1 MMMQT
6 YTQMAGEG
14 NFSGNFSVDSMLQGT
29 YISMKIVLDLLG
41 MQLHRFQAIQAPIQ
55 LGDGLVLPFMTLK

>member
-1 MMMQT
+1 MD
-6 YTQMAGEG
+6 GEG

-41 MQLHRFQAIQAPIQ
+41 MQLHRFQVIQDHIQ
-55 LGDGLVLPFMTLK
+55 LGAGQELPSMTRK